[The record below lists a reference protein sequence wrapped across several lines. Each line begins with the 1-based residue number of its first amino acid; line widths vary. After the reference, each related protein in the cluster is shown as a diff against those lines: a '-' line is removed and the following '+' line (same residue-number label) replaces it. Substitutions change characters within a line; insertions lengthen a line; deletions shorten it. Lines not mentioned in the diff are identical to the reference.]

1 MSTINKT
8 ETNTFESGVSKYSTT
23 FEKNTPNQRKCD
35 STQNGTKRKHGE
47 PETVSKKCRMSTKCE
62 STLRNLDLKP
72 EIVQSSVSKYSTT
85 FEKNTPTQRKCDSTP
100 NGTKKKKHTQQENV
114 SKKCRL
120 STKCESTPHNLDSK
134 LNTGKRRIEAFDRRV
149 KKRSK
154 ARKSRVLSYFA
165 EQKKAKEEI
174 KKEKRA
180 RREAFEKTR
189 IVTKII
195 NDICK
200 DVEKIL
206 FPPNSRIMSRK
217 YDTAKHVVLHILA
230 TTVEK
235 KNVIFDKEASDKK
248 KEIFGYDWSNTCI
261 WTGAT
266 TNLSVDHI
274 FPIRGAYGNRKNA
287 KTGWVKE
294 GLRGSDSQWNTI
306 MVYKTK
312 NAGFKIF
319 NHKKTHG
326 WKKDIS
332 WQKLTSEELDQ
343 CTQQER
349 GLYVKLQKWRMYAR
363 ERGAS
368 FCWQFEE
375 NTNREIEKLY
385 ADIYKLLEER
395 TEKLDVKLVP
405 PSRVH
410 ERLAKF

>member
-1 MSTINKT
+1 MLNPPILYVIHLYITHTSFRMSILNLDR
-8 ETNTFESGVSKYSTT
+8 EQF
-23 FEKNTPNQRKCD
+23 NQQNA
-35 STQNGTKRKHGE
+35 SQNGTQTGENGPQTTYGQKESIVQRLHSKWRPQRLKRRWRGLGVNVRKHELKKRKNLL
-47 PETVSKKCRMSTKCE
+47 VAFKKYK
-62 STLRNLDLKP
+62 
-72 EIVQSSVSKYSTT
+72 V
-85 FEKNTPTQRKCDSTP
+85 EKNRAQ
-100 NGTKKKKHTQQENV
+100 
-114 SKKCRL
+114 
-120 STKCESTPHNLDSK
+120 
-134 LNTGKRRIEAFDRRV
+134 
-149 KKRSK
+149 
-154 ARKSRVLSYFA
+154 
-165 EQKKAKEEI
+165 
-174 KKEKRA
+174 KKEKR
-180 RREAFEKTR
+180 EITKLLDYLCKT
-189 IVTKII
+189 
-195 NDICK
+195 
-200 DVEKIL
+200 VEKMHT
-206 FPPNSRIMSRK
+206 PPRVPKSRIMSRK

-248 KEIFGYDWSNTCI
+248 KEIFGYDWSSTCI

-274 FPIRGAYGNRKNA
+274 FPIRGAYGNRNNA

-385 ADIYKLLEER
+385 VDIYKLLEER

-410 ERLAKF
+410 DRLASWEQ